1 MLMKNGKKKAH
12 PALAIGIGAMA
23 IYGAYS
29 MVSCVK
35 DMCCEKM
42 KKMSKLMKKKE
53 NTEEKSCDCEESCD
67 EC

>member
-29 MVSCVK
+29 MVSAVK
-35 DMCCEKM
+35 DMCVDKA
-42 KKMSKLMKKKE
+42 KRLSSILKKKD
-53 NTEEKSCDCEESCD
+53 TKQKCDCD
-67 EC
+67 ECECEEP